1 MALEKIA
8 LEDPYFIQ
16 RKRQN
21 MRTPAALQATCTRS
35 LPCSRFAPF
44 VLLCHT
50 RPGSS
55 LPVYPNVD
63 FYSGLIYKAMGF
75 PTDYFPVLFLIPRT
89 VGWLAHWSEFIDDPE
104 NRIVRPFQVYVGS
117 GKRDYQGLDSRQ
129 DAEKQMEIHSEAT
142 AESRRRNA
150 AKSDSSYSSNL

>member
-1 MALEKIA
+1 MAEDVFSILGKEPLIDVAMALEKIA

-16 RKRQN
+16 RK
-21 MRTPAALQATCTRS
+21 L
-35 LPCSRFAPF
+35 
-44 VLLCHT
+44 
-50 RPGSS
+50 
-55 LPVYPNVD
+55 YPNVD

-89 VGWLAHWSEFIDDPE
+89 VGWLAHWSEFTDDPE

-117 GKRDYQGLDSRQ
+117 GKRDYQGVSARKEGAAKGDPITP
-129 DAEKQMEIHSEAT
+129 DITSEAT

-150 AKSDSSYSSNL
+150 ATADSAYPSKL